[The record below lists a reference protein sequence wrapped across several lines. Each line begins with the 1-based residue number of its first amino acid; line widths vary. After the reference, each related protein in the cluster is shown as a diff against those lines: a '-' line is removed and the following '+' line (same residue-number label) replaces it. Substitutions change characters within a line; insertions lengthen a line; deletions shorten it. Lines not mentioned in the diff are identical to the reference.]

1 MRGGVS
7 RQSVWIGDNDMLEG
21 GRISGGCSYRIG
33 IIQKMR
39 GPGSMQLIFAGDG
52 FKMQEVRDG
61 WAMSIPRRFPAQ

>member
-33 IIQKMR
+33 VIQKMR
-39 GPGSMQLIFAGDG
+39 GSGSMQLIFAGDG
-52 FKMQEVRDG
+52 FKNAG
-61 WAMSIPRRFPAQ
+61 GA